1 MEFVT
6 AKGVFKALVSPVI
19 DLCGIYDALLARRVF
34 AQPSWLVLMYHRIID
49 TPAADP
55 FQLGMCVDRA
65 YFAEQIDFL
74 TKVFTPITV
83 EEAALRLRQGLPLP
97 RNAMSVTFDDG
108 YQDFVDLA
116 LPVLR
121 RYGCPATVYV
131 STGGI
136 ETRQRFWWDRV
147 IESFAGTRRGR
158 LDLDIP
164 APREESGSR
173 HLHLGLGNRRRALI
187 RTLDALWN
195 LSTAELEPLVASI
208 ELELGQRA
216 DVPRAKRL
224 GLEDIAMFD
233 PKLVEVAVH
242 GEQHV
247 DMTRMPPDEML
258 RDITESRRRLEEAAG
273 RKLTGFAYPGGRQDA
288 ATRQLVHRAGFSYA
302 SGTQKGLNRQPFESF
317 NLRRIGMPNTTIPDF
332 KRCLSAA
339 ASTEQRSMSGQ
350 SVQWP

>member
-6 AKGVFKALVSPVI
+6 AKGVFKTLVSPVI

-34 AQPSWLVLMYHRIID
+34 AQPNWLILMYHRIID

-55 FQLGMCVDRA
+55 FHLGMCVDRA

-74 TKVFTPITV
+74 TRIFTPITV
-83 EEAALRLRQGLPLP
+83 EDAALRLRQGLPLP

-108 YQDFVDLA
+108 YQDFVELA

-121 RYGCPATVYV
+121 RYGCPATIYV

-136 ETRQRFWWDRV
+136 ETRERFWWDRV
-147 IESFAGTRRGR
+147 IESFAGTRRSR

-164 APREESGSR
+164 AKPGGQGDRSLR
-173 HLHLGLGNRRRALI
+173 LGLGNRRRALI

-195 LSTAELEPLVASI
+195 LSAAELEPLVATI
-208 ELELGQRA
+208 ELELGERA
-216 DVPRAKRL
+216 DVPKAKRL
-224 GLEDIAMFD
+224 GLDDIATFD
-233 PKLVEVAVH
+233 PQLVEVAVH

-247 DMTRMPPDEML
+247 DMTLRTADDL
-258 RDITESRRRLEEAAG
+258 VRDINESRRRLEEATG

-302 SGTQKGLNRQPFESF
+302 AGTQKGLNRQPFESF

-339 ASTEQRSMSGQ
+339 AGTEQRTLPGE